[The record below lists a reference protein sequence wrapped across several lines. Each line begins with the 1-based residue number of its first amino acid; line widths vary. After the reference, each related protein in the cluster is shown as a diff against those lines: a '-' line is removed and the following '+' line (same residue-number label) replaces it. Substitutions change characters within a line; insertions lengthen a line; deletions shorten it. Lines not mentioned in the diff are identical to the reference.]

1 MKILL
6 NPHFSLLNNNMPDIL
21 LIQPPIE
28 DFYLTAKRT
37 IPYGLACIASALM
50 KSGFSVEIFDALAS
64 PKTRQLPIPPEMAFL
79 APYYEKSDISPF
91 ALFHGFKHFGYSF
104 EHIGKIAKA
113 SGAFLIGISSLFT
126 AYSHEAIR
134 VAETVRQYCPQAKIV
149 MGGHHPTAM
158 PESVMQCK
166 SADFVLRGD
175 GEVSLPLLAEAIR
188 NGKNPASVPGIVF
201 RKSDGTLHVS
211 EPALMENLDDY
222 PLPASELI
230 HHKFYHR
237 GKGHSAVIT
246 ASRGCPKPCS
256 YCCMAGVKYR
266 KRSTESVLAE
276 IERAVVQYGVR
287 FMDIEDE
294 NISLDRQWF
303 LTLLHEIQTRFS
315 GYELELRAMNGLF
328 PPSLDED
335 IIYQMKQAGF
345 KTLNLSLGTANPEQ
359 QKRFG
364 RRDMRNSL
372 ENALKLAEVFGL
384 EAVSYIIIGAPGQR
398 AEDSLNDLLYLA
410 NLNTIVGVSVF
421 YPAPGSADFKKCE
434 QLGILPEHLSLMRSS
449 ALPIS
454 DMTTRLEILT
464 LLRLGR
470 ILNFM
475 KLLKKQDVQTDHRH
489 EIGKKFL
496 EEFLQDGRIRG
507 MTREGEEFEHE
518 VSGNLAEAFIR
529 GVFLTAINC
538 RAITGCPYGTN

>member
-1 MKILL
+1 
-6 NPHFSLLNNNMPDIL
+6 MPDIL

-37 IPYGLACIASALM
+37 MPYGLACIASVLIN
-50 KSGFSVEIFDALAS
+50 KGFSVEIFDALAS

-104 EHIGKIAKA
+104 EHIGRVAQA

-126 AYSHEAIR
+126 AYSNEAIR
-134 VAETVRQYCPQAKIV
+134 TAETVRQYCPEAKIV

-166 SADFVLRGD
+166 AIDFVLRGD
-175 GEVSLPLLAEAIR
+175 GEVSMPLIAEAIR

-201 RKSDGTLHVS
+201 RKPDGSLHIS
-211 EPALMENLDDY
+211 EPALMKNLDDY

-237 GKGHSAVIT
+237 GKGQSAVIT
-246 ASRGCPKPCS
+246 ASRGCPKSCS

-266 KRSTESVLAE
+266 KRSIGSVLAE

-287 FMDIEDE
+287 FIDIEDE
-294 NISLDRQWF
+294 NISLDRTWF

-315 GYELELRAMNGLF
+315 GYELEFRAMNGLF

-335 IIYQMKQAGF
+335 IIYQMKHAGF

-359 QKRFG
+359 QQRFG
-364 RRDMRNSL
+364 RRDMRQSL
-372 ENALKLAEVFGL
+372 ENALKFAEKCEL

-398 AEDSLNDLLYLA
+398 AEDSLNDLRYLA
-410 NLNTIVGVSVF
+410 KLNTIVGVSVF
-421 YPAPGSADFKKCE
+421 YPAPGSADFKRCE

-449 ALPIS
+449 ALPLS
-454 DMTTRLEILT
+454 HTTTRLEILT

-475 KLLKKQDVQTDHRH
+475 KLLKKEESSGNIRH
-489 EIGKKFL
+489 ELGKKFL
-496 EEFLQDGRIRG
+496 DEFLHDGRIRG
-507 MTREGEEFEHE
+507 MTREGEVFEHE
-518 VSGNLAEAFIR
+518 VSTNLTEAFIR
-529 GVFLTAINC
+529 EIPG
-538 RAITGCPYGTN
+538 